1 MSLRRVLPVLVLSGA
16 LHAAVLSAQPRTPAP
31 TSTTVA
37 SLVARVKASAK
48 CPELSGGMRA
58 AYDATLRAND
68 LKDSASLRTEFAL
81 VRVLFEA
88 TRDAG
93 VWNLHW
99 AVTDRQPT
107 SVHVWKQWASLRS
120 VDVITPT
127 ATAECDELSAL
138 FSFLARQA
146 GVPSTG
152 LLWPTYNHTVAVWS
166 PAGSSRVRI
175 VVPTTQIFLEPHDM
189 FGTKAFD
196 PWRQTRIHPYGAVDA
211 APDFKLPAFLSDF
224 FITQIESYLGAS
236 DSTLQ
241 RLRYLRESV
250 FLNLQ
255 NPAQAA
261 RSALGG
267 VLGPPLPEDQAALS
281 RFAAEMKAQQ
291 PRWPHSSGSNPA
303 CSGLRFAAVRQAKP
317 GRGGRDVEDRPE
329 TSSRDPAGGKPVR
342 PRVATSRKRVLRG
355 AGSRGGEA
363 GTNRS
368 CEA

>member
-1 MSLRRVLPVLVLSGA
+1 MLTRRLHLLPA
-16 LHAAVLSAQPRTPAP
+16 LALAGGLQAVALSAQPPRPAP
-31 TSTTVA
+31 TSATVSA
-37 SLVARVKASAK
+37 LVARVKTSAK
-48 CPELSGGMRA
+48 HLELSGGMRA
-58 AYDATLRAND
+58 AYDSMLRANG

-99 AVTDRQPT
+99 AVTDRQPS

-120 VDVITPT
+120 VDAITPT

-166 PAGSSRVRI
+166 PAGSSHVRI

-196 PWRQTRIHPYGAVDA
+196 PWRQARIHPYSAIDA
-211 APDFKLPAFLSDF
+211 APSFKLPAFLSDF
-224 FITQIESYLGAS
+224 FIAQIENYLGAS

-250 FLNLQ
+250 FLNLL

-267 VLGPPLPEDQAALS
+267 ILGPPLPEDQAALS

-291 PRWPHSSGSNPA
+291 PRWPAKSGSTHA
-303 CSGLRFAAVRQAKP
+303 C
-317 GRGGRDVEDRPE
+317 E
-329 TSSRDPAGGKPVR
+329 T
-342 PRVATSRKRVLRG
+342 
-355 AGSRGGEA
+355 
-363 GTNRS
+363 
-368 CEA
+368 

>member
-1 MSLRRVLPVLVLSGA
+1 VLVFAGG
-16 LHAAVLSAQPRTPAP
+16 LHTVALSAQPTTPTP

-37 SLVARVKASAK
+37 SLVARVRASAK
-48 CPELSGGMRA
+48 RLEVSRGMRA
-58 AYDATLRAND
+58 AYDSTLRANG
-68 LKDSASLRTEFAL
+68 LKDSASLRTEFAV

-107 SVHVWKQWASLRS
+107 SVHIWQQWDSLRS

-152 LLWPTYNHTVAVWS
+152 LFWPTHNHTVAVWS

-175 VVPTTQIFLEPHDM
+175 VVPT
-189 FGTKAFD
+189 
-196 PWRQTRIHPYGAVDA
+196 
-211 APDFKLPAFLSDF
+211 
-224 FITQIESYLGAS
+224 TQIESYLGAS

-250 FLNLQ
+250 FLNLL

-281 RFAAEMKAQQ
+281 RFAAEMMS
-291 PRWPHSSGSNPA
+291 PI
-303 CSGLRFAAVRQAKP
+303 
-317 GRGGRDVEDRPE
+317 
-329 TSSRDPAGGKPVR
+329 T
-342 PRVATSRKRVLRG
+342 
-355 AGSRGGEA
+355 
-363 GTNRS
+363 
-368 CEA
+368 

>member
-1 MSLRRVLPVLVLSGA
+1 MLTSRLRLLPA
-16 LHAAVLSAQPRTPAP
+16 LALAGGLHTVALSAQPTPPVP
-31 TSTTVA
+31 TSTTVS
-37 SLVARVKASAK
+37 SLVARVRTSAK
-48 CPELSGGMRA
+48 RLEPTGGMRA
-58 AYDATLRAND
+58 AYDATLRANG

-138 FSFLARQA
+138 FSFLARQV
-146 GVPSTG
+146 GVPFTG
-152 LLWPTYNHTVAVWS
+152 LLWPTSNHTVAVWL
-166 PAGSSRVRI
+166 PAGSSRVRV
-175 VVPTTQIFLEPHDM
+175 VVPTTQIFLESHDM

-196 PWRQTRIHPYGAVDA
+196 PWRQARIYPYGAIDA

-250 FLNLQ
+250 FLNLL

-267 VLGPPLPEDQAALS
+267 ILGPPLPEDQAALS

-291 PRWPHSSGSNPA
+291 PRWPPTSGSNPA
-303 CSGLRFAAVRQAKP
+303 CSGLRFAR
-317 GRGGRDVEDRPE
+317 R
-329 TSSRDPAGGKPVR
+329 
-342 PRVATSRKRVLRG
+342 
-355 AGSRGGEA
+355 
-363 GTNRS
+363 
-368 CEA
+368 

>member
-1 MSLRRVLPVLVLSGA
+1 MLMSFRRLLPALLLVGSV
-16 LHAAVLSAQPRTPAP
+16 HAVAVRAQSTPPVP
-31 TSTTVA
+31 TSTTVS
-37 SLVARVKASAK
+37 SLVARVKVSAQRL
-48 CPELSGGMRA
+48 ERSGGMRA
-58 AYDATLRAND
+58 AYDATLRANG
-68 LKDSASLRTEFAL
+68 LRDSASLRTEFAL

-107 SVHVWKQWASLRS
+107 SAHVWKQWASIRS

-138 FSFLARQA
+138 FSFLARQV

-166 PAGSSRVRI
+166 PSGSSRVRI

-196 PWRQTRIHPYGAVDA
+196 PWRQARIHPYGAVDA
-211 APDFKLPAFLSDF
+211 APDLKLPAFLSDF
-224 FITQIESYLGAS
+224 FIKQIESYLGAS

-250 FLNLQ
+250 FLNLLK
-255 NPAQAA
+255 PEQAA

-267 VLGPPLPEDQAALS
+267 ILGPPFPEDQAALS
-281 RFAAEMKAQQ
+281 LFAAEMKAQQ
-291 PRWPHSSGSNPA
+291 PR
-303 CSGLRFAAVRQAKP
+303 
-317 GRGGRDVEDRPE
+317 
-329 TSSRDPAGGKPVR
+329 
-342 PRVATSRKRVLRG
+342 
-355 AGSRGGEA
+355 
-363 GTNRS
+363 
-368 CEA
+368 